1 MLAVSVHHDLGQR
14 QFRERR
20 RRRSISRNHV
30 WTRLLAEFEI
40 VSDQSKVSH
49 AARKRQNTQS
59 TRYTV
64 APLSLA
70 WFGVL
75 KEKTVVYILRYFLLF
90 ADAST
95 C

>member
-1 MLAVSVHHDLGQR
+1 MIWNKDISE
-14 QFRERR
+14 REDAKDYRYHGITCGFG
-20 RRRSISRNHV
+20 S
-30 WTRLLAEFEI
+30 AEFEI